1 MRGLRPNQPHRF
13 GENVGVS
20 CCMREGVNDGMYV
33 VQIPCTVAQRYAFY
47 SDYLAGECL
56 RKGGRSVQSA
66 DCEGLSQGGE
76 EVCECLQRVLLQVDL
91 QAHLTLEIGAREAQ
105 GLEDTEGLGLLADE
119 HLE

>member
-20 CCMREGVNDGMYV
+20 CCIREGVNDGMYV

-56 RKGGRSVQSA
+56 LMCCAPLLRSRGGALRKGGRSVQSA
-66 DCEGLSQGGE
+66 KNQALLRGEEGVEERIQHIVCRAKLEAHLELGARGGE
-76 EVCECLQRVLLQVDL
+76 GE
-91 QAHLTLEIGAREAQ
+91 
-105 GLEDTEGLGLLADE
+105 
-119 HLE
+119 